1 MYHCDDATLPCSSLN
16 SNNVA
21 TPINIDAGNYT
32 AAAISADDGAYVSD
46 NPAGPIETTDIK

>member
-1 MYHCDDATLPCSSLN
+1 MQMYHCDDATLPCSSLN

-46 NPAGPIETTDIK
+46 NSAGPIENH